1 MSQHQAVELGGRGV
15 PTITDVTYASIA
27 EELMKQY
34 TQQHGNYGRDRSIST
49 TKLRNIYSL
58 IMNVYAQ
65 VNSSEEYARHEKDI
79 VYLKVRMAYEAG
91 REGSVKAFMKA
102 THLMEYVD
110 SITCLE
116 QFMLYC
122 RYAEALVAYFK
133 YFEGRDS

>member
-1 MSQHQAVELGGRGV
+1 M
-15 PTITDVTYASIA
+15 PTISDVTYASTA

-34 TQQHGNYGRDRSIST
+34 AQQHGNRGIRRGDRSIST
-49 TKLRNIYSL
+49 TKLRSIYSL
-58 IMNVYAQ
+58 IMNVYTQ
-65 VNSSEEYARHEKDI
+65 VNSPEEYASHEKDI

-91 REGSVKAFMKA
+91 REGSVKSFMKA

-122 RYAEALVAYFK
+122 RYVEALVAYFK